1 MNFIKNVLLVFKS
14 YFGYI
19 GIKYKKDFLFLFLFS
34 SILNLIIF
42 LKYGYYIYAAYEGI
56 GIRLWAFEI
65 YFNCIFLCSNIMAI
79 NIIVYENQTEYFEK
93 ILKKKLTAREII
105 TGKVLTIY
113 SLVLITTFIL
123 LAFEIIELIKINLL
137 FPLLLPTI
145 ATIMFFYCTLSIL
158 IASLKNKKI
167 IIIAITSI
175 IIYTSYSSIPL
186 IFYEKSPSIMY
197 AIIFGHYSSI
207 EISSVIKYSYLPL
220 HLILSIILIYFVSPF
235 VENK

>member
-1 MNFIKNVLLVFKS
+1 M
-14 YFGYI
+14 
-19 GIKYKKDFLFLFLFS
+19 
-34 SILNLIIF
+34 IIF
-42 LKYGYYIYAAYEGI
+42 LKYGYYIYVGYEGI

-79 NIIVYENQTEYFEK
+79 NIIIYENQTECFEK
-93 ILKKKLTAREII
+93 FFKKKLSAREII

-113 SLVLITTFIL
+113 SLILIMIFIL
-123 LAFEIIELIKINLL
+123 LAFEILELIKINLL

-145 ATIMFFYCTLSIL
+145 ATIIFFYCTLSIL

-167 IIIAITSI
+167 IITAFTTI
-175 IIYTSYSSIPL
+175 IIYTLYSSIPL

-207 EISSVIKYSYLPL
+207 EINSIIKCIYLPL
-220 HLILSIILIYFVSPF
+220 HLILSIALIYFISPF